1 MGVIIWES
9 DSLIS
14 KTVGISTI
22 FGRLVNIKLIQDVVA
37 GFLKYASLFFNLVE
51 PMVEP
56 YTLQRSLNAS
66 LSILYSLTIWRMQI
80 HIVIS

>member
-37 GFLKYASLFFNLVE
+37 GLLKYVSLFFELVE

-56 YTLQRSLNAS
+56 YTLQTSLNAS